1 MAKTR
6 PEINRAREAWHK
18 EWELVATPKMRE
30 ALAQLTAL
38 PDAQFT
44 LVLERCL
51 DRLRIIDRG
60 LEAELEH
67 GPAPKRRLPAKARRI
82 RSDKGWAK
90 EARKVGC
97 TNQQKK

>member
-1 MAKTR
+1 MANTR
-6 PEINRAREAWHK
+6 AEISRAREAWQK

-30 ALAQLTAL
+30 ALAQLEAL

-60 LEAELEH
+60 IEAELEE
-67 GPAPKRRLPAKARRI
+67 GPAPSRRPPTRARRMRLP
-82 RSDKGWAK
+82 G
-90 EARKVGC
+90 EAG
-97 TNQQKK
+97 